1 MKLTTKLLKTLIYE
15 AKAEQKRK
23 KGIFKSDLSTYELED
38 IDTDQQMINMLGEIL
53 NQLKTLVYYS
63 TPAKSPIA
71 ATGEKQWAATIQ
83 EVDIGFSK
91 EDIKKIIQEEL
102 EGLLDEASA

>member
-1 MKLTTKLLKTLIYE
+1 MKLTTKLLKSLIRE

-23 KGIFKSDLSTYELED
+23 KSVFKSDLSAYERED

-63 TPAKSPIA
+63 TPARSPVA
-71 ATGEKQWAATIQ
+71 AGGEKAWAGTIQ
-83 EVDIGFSK
+83 EIDVGLSK
-91 EDIKKIIQEEL
+91 EDIKNIIQEEL

>member
-1 MKLTTKLLKTLIYE
+1 
-15 AKAEQKRK
+15 
-23 KGIFKSDLSTYELED
+23 LSAYELED

-63 TPAKSPIA
+63 TPARSPIGA
-71 ATGEKQWAATIQ
+71 AGEKAWASTIQ